1 MTFNATNDEVKT
13 YTIKRGD
20 PGFLIKGKYTVS
32 SRASLHV
39 SHKCPVEYSLI
50 IQKCFQQGWIDL
62 TATIT
67 ERERIFMGLA
77 NE

>member
-1 MTFNATNDEVKT
+1 MTFNATSDEIKT
-13 YTIKRGD
+13 HTIKRGE

-32 SRASLHV
+32 SRASLHIT
-39 SHKCPVEYSLI
+39 HKCPAEYSLI
-50 IQKCFQQGWIDL
+50 IQKCFQQGWIEL
-62 TATIT
+62 AATMT

>member
-1 MTFNATNDEVKT
+1 MTFNVTDNEIKT
-13 YTIKRGD
+13 YTVKRGD
-20 PGFLIKGKYTVS
+20 PNFVIQGKFTRI

-62 TATIT
+62 TATMT